1 MYKCA
6 VTSLGCKV
14 NQCEAEAIKTQM
26 KDMGYEICDFSEK
39 ADVYIINTCCVTQEG
54 ERKSRQM
61 VRRAHTLNEN
71 AEIFVTGC
79 ACQKEPETFKNIDG
93 VKIVCGNSKKHL
105 LPKMIKE
112 GLNGIFVDDM
122 AKYECYDE
130 MPDSAVEKTRAFI
143 KVQDGCN
150 NFCSYCIIPY
160 LRGRE
165 RSRNIENIIKE
176 STKLRDMG
184 FKEIVINGIHLSSY
198 GKEWDFNPSLKDVVK
213 EICHIQGI
221 ERVRLGS
228 LEPRVITD
236 EFLKVLSENKEFC
249 PNFHLSLQSGSDTV
263 LKRMNRK
270 YSTSEYF
277 SAVQR
282 IRKFYPQASIS
293 TDIIT
298 GFPGET
304 NEEFNETLDFV
315 NKVGFAWIHVF
326 PYSKREGTVAD
337 KMPNQI
343 EKEIK
348 NQRAHVLSKL
358 ANEKGEEYRTQFI
371 GKTKSV
377 LCETNEN
384 NIQSGLTK
392 EHILV
397 QFESAQIENEIV
409 NVKIT
414 KVTKNGLWGERIN

>member
-112 GLNGIFVDDM
+112 CLNGIFVDDM

-198 GKEWDFNPSLKDVVK
+198 GKEWDFKPSLKDVVK
-213 EICHIQGI
+213 EICQIEDI

-304 NEEFNETLDFV
+304 DEEFNETLDFV
-315 NKVGFAWIHVF
+315 KKVGFAWIHVF

-348 NQRAHVLSKL
+348 NQRAHVLSKH
-358 ANEKGEEYRTQFI
+358 ANEKGEEYRAQFI

-409 NVKIT
+409 NIKIT

>member
-26 KDMGYEICDFSEK
+26 KDMGYEIVDFNQW

-61 VRRAHTLNEN
+61 VRRAHTINEN

-93 VKIVCGNSKKHL
+93 VKIVCGNSKKHQL
-105 LPKMIKE
+105 SQMLKE
-112 GLNGIFVDDM
+112 ELNGIFVEDM
-122 AKYECYDE
+122 AKYDSYDE

-165 RSRNIENIIKE
+165 RSRKIESIIAE
-176 STKLRDMG
+176 SAKLRDMG

-198 GKEWDFNPSLKDVVK
+198 GKEWDFKPSLKEVVK
-213 EICHIQGI
+213 EVCALNGI

-236 EFLKVLSENKEFC
+236 EFLKVISECKEFC

-270 YSTSEYF
+270 YTTNEYAL
-277 SAVQR
+277 AVER
-282 IRKFYPQASIS
+282 IRKVFPSASIS

-304 NEEFNETLDFV
+304 EEEFNQTLDFV
-315 NKVGFAWIHVF
+315 NKIGFAWIHVF
-326 PYSKREGTVAD
+326 PYSKREGTVAYN
-337 KMPNQI
+337 MPDQV
-343 EKEIK
+343 EKETK
-348 NQRAHVLSKL
+348 TLRAHVLSNL
-358 ANEKGEEYRTQFI
+358 ANKKGEEYRNQFV
-371 GKTKSV
+371 GKIKTV
-377 LCETNEN
+377 LAETNEN

-397 QFESAQIENEIV
+397 QFEHNPIENEIV
-409 NVKIT
+409 KVKIT
-414 KVTKNGLWGERIN
+414 KVTENGLWGERIN

>member
-26 KDMGYEICDFSEK
+26 KDMGYEICDFSQK
-39 ADVYIINTCCVTQEG
+39 ADVYIINTCSVTKEG
-54 ERKSRQM
+54 ERKSRQI
-61 VRRAHTLNEN
+61 VRRAHALNEN
-71 AEIFVTGC
+71 AEIFITGC
-79 ACQKEPETFKNIDG
+79 ACQKEPEIFKSIKG

-105 LPKMIKE
+105 LSKMIKE
-112 GLNGIFVDDM
+112 KSDGIFVEDM
-122 AKYECYDE
+122 AKYDCYDE

-165 RSRNIENIIKE
+165 RSRKIENIIKE

-198 GKEWDFNPSLKDVVK
+198 GKEWDFKPSLKDVVK
-213 EICHIQGI
+213 EICQIEGI

-304 NEEFNETLDFV
+304 DEEFNETLDFV
-315 NKVGFAWIHVF
+315 KKVGFAWIHVF

-358 ANEKGEEYRTQFI
+358 ANEKGEEYRAQFI

-397 QFESAQIENEIV
+397 QFESAPIENEIV
-409 NVKIT
+409 KVKIT
-414 KVTKNGLWGERIN
+414 KVAENGLWGERIN